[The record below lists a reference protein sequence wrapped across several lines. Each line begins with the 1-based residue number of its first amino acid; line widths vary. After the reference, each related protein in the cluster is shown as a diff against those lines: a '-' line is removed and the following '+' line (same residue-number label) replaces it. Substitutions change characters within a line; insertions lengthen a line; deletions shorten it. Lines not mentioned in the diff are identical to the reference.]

1 MNSRVVIA
9 GTQSGVGKTT
19 LSIGLMAALTKQ
31 GYDVQPYKVGPDYI
45 DPGFH
50 TLVTSNQAWNLDSCF
65 LGAEGCKE
73 IFQYSAPGS
82 DIAVIEGVMGLF
94 DGKNAKQ
101 GQGSTAHIAKILDA
115 PVVLVMDVKKM
126 ARSAAAVAYGYKNF
140 DPDLNLAGVIL
151 NNVGSEGHYQLVK
164 NSLAEVGVEVLGY
177 VPYQSDLELPE
188 RHLGL
193 VPTTESKEL
202 DDFIAQLVALIEE
215 NINLE
220 QLLALSQPQSAVEVE
235 ERTIFKEEQ
244 DYDLT
249 LGVAYDQAF
258 NFYYQAN
265 LELLAN
271 KGVSLKYFSPL
282 TDNQLPEVDGLYI
295 GGGFPESF
303 ISQLA
308 ANQSLQEDIYEQV
321 TAGLPTYA
329 ECGGLMYLSEQVI
342 DSQGNSFPMVGLI
355 SGQVEMTDSLQAM
368 GYVEA
373 KVVKDNILF
382 KTGDKVLGHEFH
394 YSKLSNVDSDINY
407 SYQLWGGKGAAGR
420 SEGIMRDNLLAS
432 YLHLHFANQP
442 RFVDRFLTECSK
454 YQKGG
459 VR

>member
-9 GTQSGVGKTT
+9 GTESGVGKTT
-19 LSIGLMAALTKQ
+19 LSIGLMAVLTKH

-94 DGKNAKQ
+94 DGKNDKPD
-101 GQGSTAHIAKILDA
+101 QGSTAHIAKTLDA

-140 DPDLNLAGVIL
+140 DSDLNLAGVIL
-151 NNVGSEGHYQLVK
+151 NNIGSEGHYQLVK
-164 NSLAEVGVEVLGY
+164 DSLAEVGVEVLGY
-177 VPYQSDLELPE
+177 LPHQSDLELPE

-220 QLLALSQPQSAVEVE
+220 QLLALSQPQSAVETAE
-235 ERTIFKEEQ
+235 QTMFTTEQ

-265 LELLAN
+265 LELLASR
-271 KGVSLKYFSPL
+271 GVSLKYFSPL
-282 TDNQLPEVDGLYI
+282 TDNKLPEVDGLYI

-303 ISQLA
+303 LSQLA
-308 ANQSLQEDIYEQV
+308 SNQSLQEDIYEQV
-321 TAGLPTYA
+321 IAGLPTYA

-373 KVVKDNILF
+373 EVVKDNILF
-382 KTGDKVLGHEFH
+382 KR
-394 YSKLSNVDSDINY
+394 
-407 SYQLWGGKGAAGR
+407 A
-420 SEGIMRDNLLAS
+420 
-432 YLHLHFANQP
+432 
-442 RFVDRFLTECSK
+442 
-454 YQKGG
+454 
-459 VR
+459 